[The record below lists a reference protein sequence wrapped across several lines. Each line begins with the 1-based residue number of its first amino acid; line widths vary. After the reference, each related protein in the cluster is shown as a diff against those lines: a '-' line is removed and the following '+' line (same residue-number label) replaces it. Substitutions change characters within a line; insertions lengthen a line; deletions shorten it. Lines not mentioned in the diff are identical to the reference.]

1 MAGARRKTADTAT
14 TTSPEK
20 AREGADAPPT
30 RQAKA
35 GHQQKRPRPSQKG
48 CRKRARVS
56 EGVYKDRYGL
66 AATVKVNGI
75 QRECRFPRGTPIR
88 TIQAWRD
95 EMRGNLRT
103 LPKGAKNTLAH
114 DGRRYLDQ
122 VEGQLT
128 SIKDRRRNLGMW
140 TEKFGHIRTLA
151 LEQHVSEL
159 NGQLHQWRKERS
171 GATCNHRRDAL
182 MNLVRVLYG
191 RRAASGLSDLVTF
204 PKPPPKPRWVDR
216 AVIAKVLTQLEPGSK
231 LRIRLELLHWTGMRP
246 SQMGRLTPESFL
258 LDAEIPNV
266 IVGQG
271 KGGKAA
277 AVPLLKDG
285 ITAARDYI
293 AADAFGKWST
303 TSANKAL
310 ASAADAAGQKAFT
323 TYQIRHSFAMGL
335 RQSGAD
341 IADIQDLY
349 GHTNPQ
355 TTQIYA
361 QKDLKKHQ
369 RTIRQLHAADGRAAV
384 KLASKER
391 KTERATKPGATSP
404 NDGRDE
410 I

>member
-1 MAGARRKTADTAT
+1 
-14 TTSPEK
+14 
-20 AREGADAPPT
+20 
-30 RQAKA
+30 
-35 GHQQKRPRPSQKG
+35 
-48 CRKRARVS
+48 
-56 EGVYKDRYGL
+56 
-66 AATVKVNGI
+66 
-75 QRECRFPRGTPIR
+75 
-88 TIQAWRD
+88 
-95 EMRGNLRT
+95 
-103 LPKGAKNTLAH
+103 
-114 DGRRYLDQ
+114 
-122 VEGQLT
+122 
-128 SIKDRRRNLGMW
+128 MW

-159 NGQLHQWRKERS
+159 NGQLHLWRKERS

-216 AVIAKVLTQLEPGSK
+216 TVIAEVLTQLEPGSK

-246 SQMGRLTPESFL
+246 SQMERLTPESFL

-271 KGGKAA
+271 KRGKAA

-285 ITAARDYI
+285 ITVARDYI

-369 RTIRQLHAADGRAAV
+369 TAIKQPHAADGRAAV

-404 NDGRDE
+404 NDRRNE